1 MLYLLGGNR
10 KSIFVSCVLGNKKNM
25 CQYARTLQWDTQLVH
40 DAHANDNKLAILL
53 NLGVIIFAQF

>member
-1 MLYLLGGNR
+1 
-10 KSIFVSCVLGNKKNM
+10 M